1 MWVTGTLV
9 CREIMGHCHPL
20 VEIVRLYLQSSI
32 HGRREDTMHKT
43 PILTIAAAVTAGL
56 LFAACGADADAEAL
70 SKPEFI
76 AQANAIC
83 RASNDEAEPF
93 FDEIYADLPDEDF
106 DDPANG
112 FVIFVR
118 WDEAL
123 DSVKPIFDK
132 QLDDI
137 RDLEPPAE
145 DKQLIDTLIADQ
157 QAALDNFQRD
167 IAAAATGDQAALAAL
182 DTEEDPFE
190 DIDRRAREYGLTVCG
205 EADD

>member
-1 MWVTGTLV
+1 MWVTRTLV
-9 CREIMGHCHPL
+9 CREIVGHCHPL

-56 LFAACGADADAEAL
+56 LFAACGADAEAL

-132 QLDDI
+132 QLEDI

>member
-1 MWVTGTLV
+1 
-9 CREIMGHCHPL
+9 
-20 VEIVRLYLQSSI
+20 
-32 HGRREDTMHKT
+32 MHKT

-56 LFAACGADADAEAL
+56 LFAACGGDAEAL

-83 RASNDEAEPF
+83 QASNDAAEPF
-93 FDEIYADLPDEDF
+93 FEDIYTDLPDEDF

-137 RDLEPPAE
+137 RALEPPAE

-157 QAALDNFQRD
+157 QTALDNFQRD

-182 DTEEDPFE
+182 DTEEDPFD

-205 EADD
+205 EADE

>member
-1 MWVTGTLV
+1 
-9 CREIMGHCHPL
+9 
-20 VEIVRLYLQSSI
+20 
-32 HGRREDTMHKT
+32 MHKT

-56 LFAACGADADAEAL
+56 LFAACGADAEAL

-132 QLDDI
+132 QLEDI
-137 RDLEPPAE
+137 RDLEAPAE